1 MKTRTVVAAGILAI
15 ATLTATAQAAV
26 ADTPEPAATTTPAA
40 SQEQQQEAAKA
51 PVSTVPTA
59 QHTAECGKVT
69 LTFTNPTK
77 WEHTFDYRVDSQ
89 RAKYPPVSNI
99 EIKEGPYQG
108 KKFGWR
114 YNPVKVAPQSSKT
127 VEVPFRSMSGTH
139 KVSYWLQQGP
149 EQKWF
154 LAPVTVDVKT
164 FCSSRTEAPTFKQPR
179 CSDKDAHIDVKAV
192 TGVRYYYQSGRHKQ
206 ALVVGDNKVRAGS
219 SGVVLA
225 VKTSKSVIL
234 RGKTSWPVKFDK
246 APSTYTCS

>member
-1 MKTRTVVAAGILAI
+1 MAAGILAI
-15 ATLTATAQAAV
+15 ATLSATAQAAV
-26 ADTPEPAATTTPAA
+26 ADPQPATTTSPAA
-40 SQEQQQEAAKA
+40 SEEQKA
-51 PVSTVPTA
+51 QTPVSTVPTA
-59 QHTAECGKVT
+59 QHAAECGKVT

-77 WEHTFDYRVDSQ
+77 WEHTFDYRVDNQ

-99 EIKEGPYQG
+99 VIEEGPYKG

-127 VEVPFRSMSGTH
+127 VEVPFRAMSGTH
-139 KVSYWLQQGP
+139 KVTYWLQQGP
-149 EQKWF
+149 EQMWF

-164 FCSSRTEAPTFKQPR
+164 FCSSRTQAPEFKQPR
-179 CSDKDAHIDVKAV
+179 CSDKDAHIVTPAA
-192 TGVRYYYQSGRHKQ
+192 TGVRYYYQSGRRKQ

-234 RGKTSWPVKFDK
+234 RGKTSWTVKFDK
-246 APSTYTCS
+246 APSAYTCS